1 MWDLDDR
8 PPAPETAG
16 LAAESGRGLL
26 LVETLSSHW
35 FAAASASGARSPGSL
50 VKIRSPALASR
61 FLAAYSGLTRE
72 AYELDLRRDALT
84 DRPRRTERAVMCR
97 HWPRA
102 GPRTQRFLC
111 RLRAAARGWLER
123 EWAVIDHAL
132 HHDGGR

>member
-1 MWDLDDR
+1 MRIGMQCGSTSDR
-8 PPAPETAG
+8 PHMPRIVWRDAQQATITA
-16 LAAESGRGLL
+16 R
-26 LVETLSSHW
+26 